1 MATTSETS
9 KILSAIS
16 ELKSQIAALEAKMG
30 SLALTP
36 EPSAAKTAKAAKKPR
51 DPEAPKRPKTE
62 WILFTE
68 RVRSL
73 LVANGYSGGAEV
85 QQFCSHLKEEQDMY
99 KWNDESILASRK
111 LWTAPEKKP
120 RAPKSVASVES
131 DSEKK
136 PKADKPKKV
145 LSPEHLAKLAE
156 GRARKAAEKKAAAT
170 AAAPAPEPE
179 ASSEPTSEAES
190 TGSKKRGPKKG
201 TKLTDEQKAARKAK
215 MAENKLKKAA
225 KVPLPADSDKEEG
238 EVSEAEEEPEIQ
250 FNPLIIKGKRY
261 WWNPL
266 NHHCYHREE
275 DGSKGDWAGLLNFQD
290 KSITLMPA
298 PAELDQEICP
308 DCGVAGHCA

>member
-30 SLALTP
+30 SLSLTS
-36 EPSAAKTAKAAKKPR
+36 EPVKTAKATKAAKKPR

-68 RVRSL
+68 RVRGL

-136 PKADKPKKV
+136 PKKV

-156 GRARKAAEKKAAAT
+156 GRARKAAEKKAAEA

-238 EVSEAEEEPEIQ
+238 EVSEPEEEPEIQ

-261 WWNPL
+261 MWNPL

-275 DGSKGDWAGLLNFQD
+275 DGSKGDWAGLLNIQD
-290 KSITLMPA
+290 KSITIKAA
-298 PAELDQEICP
+298 PEPEAE
-308 DCGVAGHCA
+308 